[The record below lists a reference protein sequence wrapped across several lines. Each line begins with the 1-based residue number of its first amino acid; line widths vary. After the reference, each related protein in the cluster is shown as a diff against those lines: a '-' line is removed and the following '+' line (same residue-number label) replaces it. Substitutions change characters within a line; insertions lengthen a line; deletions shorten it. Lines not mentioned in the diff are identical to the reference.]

1 MADQPISENLTP
13 ETPAPAEYSQLYQ
26 AQVPLDDAAEAFN
39 TRDASGRIPIVVI
52 PKRLNRIRNGIVTAA
67 VLLFLVSIIVPFV
80 FPDYIWTAVGIPVAL
95 VLLILGVYSS
105 FIVRIPEGTSALL
118 TRGGRYYRT
127 LESGTHILP
136 PWILVSHLVTLRQI
150 PFDTPMVETLTSD
163 DVRASVDMLVTF
175 TITDAYRFVYS
186 ISADDFDQVFMAACQ
201 EALRLQVRQVSA
213 EQVVDLNQSSAQM
226 LVAAIGA
233 DVEIYG
239 VTMNKIKIT
248 YAAPPKEFAQSQE
261 ARRLAGLQRKEQ
273 IEKQALM
280 LQQQADE
287 EELARL
293 RVVAQVA
300 RERETLQIRLQ
311 AAELEQRIVEL
322 QAESEELRLARLE
335 QRLKKYPLAAKWE
348 VESAQME
355 IARSLAGNTRAVV
368 QVGHGSDIARAFV
381 MSDTLREKDP
391 EQAELIAEQAAQKPV
406 TRAAKPPK

>member
-1 MADQPISENLTP
+1 
-13 ETPAPAEYSQLYQ
+13 
-26 AQVPLDDAAEAFN
+26 
-39 TRDASGRIPIVVI
+39 
-52 PKRLNRIRNGIVTAA
+52 
-67 VLLFLVSIIVPFV
+67 
-80 FPDYIWTAVGIPVAL
+80 
-95 VLLILGVYSS
+95 
-105 FIVRIPEGTSALL
+105 
-118 TRGGRYYRT
+118 
-127 LESGTHILP
+127 
-136 PWILVSHLVTLRQI
+136 LVSHLVTLRQI